1 MSRQPQFDRQKVL
14 DRALELFWSDG
25 YEASSV
31 SKLLTVM
38 ELNRGSLYASFG
50 GKSAL
55 YSEVLD
61 HYMAML
67 CKNLFSCSLMTT
79 EDPKKAITSFYQK
92 AFVEQEDKDRLSN
105 GCLFFNAVSELNK
118 TEPELSGKAVNAIQW
133 IRQLFLSRLLEAQK
147 AGHISPD
154 KDAVTL
160 ADYLIGLTAGLRA
173 LCKSG
178 ADTDVLQKV
187 IDTGLS
193 PVFDK

>member
-1 MSRQPQFDRQKVL
+1 MPRQPQFDRQKVL
-14 DRALELFWSDG
+14 DRALALFWSDG

-31 SKLLTVM
+31 SRLLAVM
-38 ELNRGSLYASFG
+38 DLNRGSLYGSFG

-67 CKNLFSCSLMTT
+67 CKNLFSCSLLTT

-92 AFVEQEDKDRLSN
+92 AFVEQEDKDKLAN
-105 GCLFFNAVSELNK
+105 GCLFFNAISELNK
-118 TEPELSGKAVNAIQW
+118 TEPELAGKAIKAIAW
-133 IRQLFLSRLLEAQK
+133 IRQLFLSRLVEAQQ
-147 AGHISPD
+147 AGQISPE
-154 KDAVTL
+154 KDPEAL
-160 ADYLIGLTAGLRA
+160 SDYLIGLTAGLRA

-178 ADTDVLQKV
+178 ADVDVLQKV

-193 PVFDK
+193 PVFD

>member
-1 MSRQPQFDRQKVL
+1 MPRQLQFDRQQVL
-14 DRALELFWSDG
+14 DSALNLFWSDG

-31 SKLLTVM
+31 SRLLTVM
-38 ELNRGSLYASFG
+38 DLNRGSLYASFG

-79 EDPKKAITSFYQK
+79 EDPRKAITSFYQK
-92 AFVEQEDKDRLSN
+92 AFVEQEDKVKLAN
-105 GCLFFNAVSELNK
+105 GCLFFNAISELNK
-118 TEPELSGKAVNAIQW
+118 TEPELADKAIKAIAW
-133 IRQLFLSRLLEAQK
+133 IRQLFLSRLIEAQQ
-147 AGHISPD
+147 AGQISPD
-154 KDAVTL
+154 KDTATL
-160 ADYLIGLTAGLRA
+160 SDYLIGLTAGLRA

-178 ADTDVLQKV
+178 ADVNVLQNV
-187 IDTGLS
+187 IDIGLY